1 MTCALIAYMVRRM
14 KLRVKCV
21 PLGERVRETRRERLL
36 TQEDAAREIGVA
48 PRTLQNWEA
57 GSVTPRAKH
66 QRKILDW
73 LGDAA

>member
-1 MTCALIAYMVRRM
+1 M

-21 PLGERVRETRRERLL
+21 SLGERVREARTERLV
-36 TQEDAAREIGVA
+36 TQEEAALQIGVA

-57 GSVTPRAKH
+57 GAVTPRAKH
-66 QRKILDW
+66 QRKILEW